1 MTNDTMHAIRTMLTA
16 DRTVTDEQTEH
27 ILRACRQEKP
37 RRKLIGAREAQ
48 EILQV
53 SRPTLR
59 AYASAGLLHQINFS
73 SRKVRFDEN
82 EVYDLAYYGKQA
94 PEQMEA

>member
-1 MTNDTMHAIRTMLTA
+1 MQTKTLELIRTVLNG
-16 DRTVTDEQTEH
+16 DRTVTDEQSEH
-27 ILRACRQEKP
+27 VLRACRQEKP

-48 EILQV
+48 GILQV

-94 PEQMEA
+94 PERMEA